1 MAVPAA
7 CRAAMMLLMATAA
20 CGGSA
25 PVPQPIPVDQY
36 GSYRFLQR
44 VEGADPPITVE
55 GEFTIEADSI
65 RVGLASGYCRPLQP
79 STVRS
84 TVFHCGPVT
93 LYFDREQPLLRSGF
107 SVQGTAYV
115 FQRVCRR
122 YGTSPTGARICL
134 EYGQDRIQV
143 TRQFGGVIRPIPV
156 H

>member
-1 MAVPAA
+1 MT
-7 CRAAMMLLMATAA
+7 LLVATAA

-25 PVPQPIPVDQY
+25 PVQQPIPVDTY
-36 GSYRFLQR
+36 GSYRFLHR

-79 STVRS
+79 ASVRS
-84 TVFHCGPVT
+84 TSFNCGPVSLT
-93 LYFDREQPLLRSGF
+93 FDRERPLLRSHF

-134 EYGQDRIQV
+134 EYGQDRVQV
-143 TRQFGGVIRPIPV
+143 TRHFGGTIRPIPV